1 MSKLFAHRME
11 KVPQSFIREILKF
24 TQSKD
29 VISFAG
35 GLPNPA
41 FFPVE
46 DIKKSAV
53 KVLEND
59 GPAVLQYAQT
69 EGHLPLREYIS
80 KYMLERK
87 NLKVSPDE
95 ILITNGAQQA
105 IALICK
111 TFLNKGET
119 VILERPAYLGAIQ
132 AISFYEPEFHTIE
145 LDDDGINI
153 DELESVIKKYPPKLL
168 YNVPNFSN
176 PTGITYSLEKRKAL
190 AKVLSEHEMIYLED
204 DPYYE
209 VRYEGE
215 NLPSVKSFYENNV
228 LMTGSFSKM
237 VAPGFRIG
245 WICAQKDLMEKLVI
259 SKQAADLQPGTFAQ
273 RVLCQYLTDYNVENH
288 LVKIRE
294 TYKRQKDKMIE
305 MMKQEFPEE
314 VKFTNPQ
321 GGMFNWATMP
331 EGTSCR
337 DVLDITI
344 KQKVVFV
351 PGDTFY
357 VDGTGFNTMRLN
369 FSNSPEEKIIK
380 GIKILA
386 DAMKEVLAKHKK
398 ETLVTV

>member
-1 MSKLFAHRME
+1 MKNLFADRME
-11 KVPQSFIREILKF
+11 NVPASFIREILKF

-53 KVLEND
+53 KVLEAD
-59 GPAVLQYAQT
+59 GTRVLQYAET

-80 KYMLERK
+80 DYMLRRK
-87 NLKVSPDE
+87 NLKVPVEE
-95 ILITNGAQQA
+95 IQITNGSQQA

-119 VILERPAYLGAIQ
+119 VVLERPSYLGAIQ
-132 AISFYEPEFHTIE
+132 AISFYEPEFHTVE
-145 LDDDGINI
+145 LEDDGINI
-153 DELESVIKKYPPKLL
+153 EELESTLEAHPAKLF
-168 YNVPNFSN
+168 YSVPNFNN
-176 PTGITYSLEKRKAL
+176 PSGITWSLEKRQEVARI
-190 AKVLSEHEMIYLED
+190 LSNHEMIYFED

-215 NLPSVKSFYENNV
+215 HLPSVKSFYDKNV
-228 LMTGSFSKM
+228 ILTSSFSKM

-245 WICAQKDLMEKLVI
+245 WICAQKDLMEKIVI

-273 RVLCQYLTDYNVENH
+273 RVLHQYLTDYNIENH

-294 TYKRQKDKMIE
+294 TYKRQKDKMVE
-305 MMKQEFPEE
+305 MMKQELPEE

-321 GGMFNWATMP
+321 GGMFLWATMP
-331 EGTSCR
+331 ENASCR
-337 DVLDITI
+337 DVLSITI
-344 KQKVVFV
+344 EKKVVFV

-357 VDGTGFNTMRLN
+357 VDGKGFNCMRLN
-369 FSNSPEEKIIK
+369 FSNSPEEKIVK
-380 GIKILA
+380 GVKILA
-386 DAMKEVLAKHKK
+386 DAMKEVIAKHNKLK
-398 ETLVTV
+398 TVPV